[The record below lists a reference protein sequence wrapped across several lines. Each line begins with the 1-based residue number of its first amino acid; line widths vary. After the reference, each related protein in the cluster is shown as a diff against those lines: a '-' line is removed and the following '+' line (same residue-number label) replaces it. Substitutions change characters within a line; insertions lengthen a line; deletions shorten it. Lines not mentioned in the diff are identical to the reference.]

1 MEEGLFA
8 GLINV
13 IQSHP
18 GWLIAL
24 ACLFALLES
33 LAIVG
38 IFVPGIV
45 LLFIIGAVVG
55 LDPTLF
61 VACWLAA
68 SAGALAGDGIS
79 YWLGYRFSDHI
90 PRMWP
95 LSRRPDM
102 LAAGQTLFVRHG
114 GKGVFIGRFIG
125 PIRPVVP
132 LVSGMMGMPASSFF
146 LFAVPACLLWAPLY
160 LLPGMLFGASLEL
173 AAEFAGRLAMM
184 LLILVLGT
192 WFVVWLT
199 RVIYEFSARR
209 SAWWVK
215 GLIRWSSE
223 HPRLGAYLGAL
234 FEPGRR
240 EVISVAMLGL
250 LLMIS
255 LAVLLVVL
263 VSAPFASHTW
273 DAELEIAGY
282 AASLRNHFAD
292 PLFVVLSLIG
302 GLMPMAL
309 LAGAMT
315 LLLIALGR
323 TNAAWHWLAA
333 TAGGWL
339 LAEMLNGLM
348 SLIVVQPDYM
358 PSLGEVP
365 HRGFTLMTVVFG
377 FFAVMLAK
385 DLYARRRKWP
395 YLFTSAL
402 LGLVGFAHFYLGMAS
417 FVGLLAA
424 LALGLGW
431 VALVGIG
438 YRQRAQGRYR
448 PGVLALAFYGLA
460 FGIGAVHAQADFDA
474 LKTSARLVLPERE
487 FSGQAWV
494 EQEWQNL
501 PDRLSRFGRVD
512 RARFDFQYAGDLDS
526 LKARLHRS
534 DFDTVEQLSPT
545 HVLRQALLRPSLDH
559 LPHLNK
565 DFAGHPD
572 ALIIRRVLADG
583 DVVLVR
589 LWASGAH
596 IEPDQVPVWLGQ
608 VRMVRLASLPGGLSR
623 WMQLDARRGEA
634 EVVLDQALHELWRRS
649 PGERPLVLYS
659 ESSPTELRSTVSS
672 SASSR

>member
-1 MEEGLFA
+1 VEGGVFS
-8 GLINV
+8 GLLNI

-33 LAIVG
+33 LAIIG

-45 LLFIIGAVVG
+45 LLFIVGAVVG
-55 LDPTLF
+55 MDPALF
-61 VACWLAA
+61 LACWLAA
-68 SAGALAGDGIS
+68 ALGALCGDGVS
-79 YWLGYRFSDHI
+79 YWLGRRFSDHI
-90 PRMWP
+90 PRLWP

-132 LVSGMMGMPASSFF
+132 LVSGMMAMPASTFF
-146 LFAVPACLLWAPLY
+146 VYAVPACLLWAPLY

-173 AAEFAGRLAMM
+173 AAEFAGRLAMV

-192 WFVVWLT
+192 WFAVWIT
-199 RVIYEFSARR
+199 RVIYEFTARR
-209 SAWWVK
+209 STWWLK
-215 GLIRWSSE
+215 GLIRWSSD
-223 HPRLGAYLGAL
+223 HPLLGRYLGAL

-250 LLMIS
+250 LLVVC

-292 PLFVVLSLIG
+292 PVFIVLSLVG
-302 GLMPMAL
+302 SLMPMAL
-309 LAGAMT
+309 LAGAT
-315 LLLIALGR
+315 TILLIALGR
-323 TNAAWHWLAA
+323 VNAAWHWLAA

-339 LAEMLNGLM
+339 LAELLNGTM
-348 SLIVVQPDYM
+348 SLIVIQPDYM

-365 HRGFTLMTVVFG
+365 HRGFTLVTVVLG

-385 DLYARRRKWP
+385 DLSARSRKWP
-395 YLFTSAL
+395 YLLASACL
-402 LGLVGFAHFYLGMAS
+402 TLIGFAHFYLGMAS
-417 FVGLLAA
+417 ISGLLAA
-424 LALGLGW
+424 LTLGLGW

-438 YRQRAQGRYR
+438 YRQRAQTRR
-448 PGVLALAFYGLA
+448 HPVVLALVFYGLA
-460 FGIGAVHAQADFDA
+460 IGIGVSQASA
-474 LKTSARLVLPERE
+474 GYAGLKASSELQLPERT
-487 FSGQAWV
+487 FTAQAWV
-494 EQEWQNL
+494 EHEWARL
-501 PDRLSRFGRVD
+501 PDRLSRFGRAD
-512 RARFDFQYAGDLDS
+512 RARFDFQYAGDLD
-526 LKARLHRS
+526 RLAIALGRQG
-534 DFDTVEQLSPT
+534 FNVVEPRSPT
-545 HVLRQALLRPSLDH
+545 DVIRQALLRPSLEH
-559 LPHLNK
+559 LPHLSK

-572 ALIIRRVLADG
+572 DLMLRRILDDG

-589 LWASGAH
+589 LWASGAAV
-596 IEPDQVPVWLGQ
+596 EPGPYRVWLGQ

-623 WMQLDARRGEA
+623 WAQVDARR
-634 EVVLDQALHELWRRS
+634 DQARRAFEQALDEFWQEGQQAH
-649 PGERPLVLYS
+649 PIVLYA
-659 ESSPTELRSTVSS
+659 ESSLAEAVSTMSS